1 MRPQLKAILKLAAVV
16 LLLLIAVVWAIPRAA
31 SLRRTGDQNARV
43 WFYDQSEKR
52 LYAASPDI
60 LPPDKG
66 VGGKQQD
73 GVRAVV
79 VTPRGSKSDPRSR
92 RIAYL
97 QTYTSELKTLLDRV
111 RAARAAGRPFEG
123 RIPARDSDYFQTN
136 TLVSR
141 ADDSTWH
148 PTSTPEGQRI
158 MSEWRSWR
166 GPDGQELILS
176 TP

>member
-1 MRPQLKAILKLAAVV
+1 MPPQLKAILKLAGVALLVLAAV
-16 LLLLIAVVWAIPRAA
+16 LWAIPRAA
-31 SLRRTGDQNARV
+31 SLSRTGDQSARV

-60 LPPDKG
+60 PPPDKG
-66 VGGKQQD
+66 VGGKRND

-79 VTPRGSKSDPRSR
+79 VGFEGAQSDSHNR

-97 QTYTSELKTLLDRV
+97 QTYTPELKTLLERIH
-111 RAARAAGRPFEG
+111 AARAARRPFEG
-123 RIPARDSDYFQTN
+123 HIPSRDSDYFQTN

-141 ADDSTWH
+141 ADETTWH
-148 PTSTPEGQRI
+148 PISSPEGQRI
-158 MSEWRSWR
+158 MAEWRTWR
-166 GPDGQELILS
+166 GPDGQEPRVV